1 MVMEAMTG
9 LIPDP
14 HIPSLQ
20 VMKSWGCEGL
30 GTSLGYSTTIQEDND
45 VSDVP
50 SPQFDEAQEI
60 IARCD
65 TLKQTRE
72 VRRPDNICVYRPGI
86 EPIHKSL
93 GTRLGIE

>member
-1 MVMEAMTG
+1 M
-9 LIPDP
+9 
-14 HIPSLQ
+14 S
-20 VMKSWGCEGL
+20 C
-30 GTSLGYSTTIQEDND
+30 STTIQEDYD

-72 VRRPDNICVYRPGI
+72 VCRPGKI
-86 EPIHKSL
+86 CLRLSLHESL